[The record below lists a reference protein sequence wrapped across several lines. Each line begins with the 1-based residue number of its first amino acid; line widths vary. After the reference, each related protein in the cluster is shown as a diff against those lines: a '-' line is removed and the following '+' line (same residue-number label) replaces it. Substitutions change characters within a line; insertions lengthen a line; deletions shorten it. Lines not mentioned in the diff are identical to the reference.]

1 MTQTYHFDHL
11 HLVSRDPKAAA
22 LYYQKMFDA
31 KIIESIEPDGK
42 PRIDLNING
51 LVIFIFPVGSKED
64 LPDSP
69 IGRYV
74 GLDHFGFRV
83 DNLDET
89 VTELKRRGV
98 EFAVEPFMRRPGL
111 KSAFVRAPENVRIE
125 ILERS

>member
-98 EFAVEPFMRRPGL
+98 EPFMRRPGL